1 MNMIESPR
9 NFATVSSS
17 HYIVGVHI
25 ESKKRVIITE
35 PKTIYFDL
43 SKVVDNNLKYETE
56 FILKTQR
63 TFS

>member
-1 MNMIESPR
+1 M
-9 NFATVSSS
+9 
-17 HYIVGVHI
+17 GVHI
-25 ESKKRVIITE
+25 ESNKLVIITK

>member
-1 MNMIESPR
+1 MIESPR

-17 HYIVGVHI
+17 YYIMGVHI
-25 ESKKRVIITE
+25 ESNKLVIITE

-43 SKVVDNNLKYETE
+43 SKVVDNNLKYKTE
-56 FILKTQR
+56 FTLKTQR